1 MPPWSSPRA
10 RRPVSEYVAERPPR
24 RARLNRGRRAPMVGQ
39 LGSERRLAWIVA
51 VYLLVI
57 AAILAYN
64 ATATGSERDAA
75 LVVNVAARQRA
86 VAERFVKDVILR
98 LYGYEASPQADAQTL
113 QDNAIA
119 LLEGGTVQAVQ
130 GADAQVHI
138 PPASSDWKVVAKLEQ
153 EQGLIGKLIATGNDL
168 LGRDTSAADLEGR
181 VLKLRIIGAQVS
193 TITNDAVGEM
203 TRDVDAKLAQLV
215 RVGIILGLLG
225 TLAALSMGFLLRRA
239 SAQRAAQFQ
248 SLIHNASDL
257 ITVVDHD
264 LSIMYASPSA
274 GRFLGFSVP
283 DLTGTK
289 LSGLVHP
296 EDVSAVQLALEG
308 LVQQPTSTVQVE
320 YRLRHSTDSWR
331 HVETAATNLLHHP
344 LVRGMVFNTRDITE
358 RVLAEKQ
365 LKALQSDQEKLL
377 ERTVQATEQE
387 RKRLAAELH
396 DGPVQQLTAL
406 DISLERARRT
416 LDRASTAPERETI
429 ERVQVRLREEVGEL
443 RKMMSDL
450 RPPALDNLGL
460 VAALQDQLTAV
471 RRETGL
477 ECSME
482 SKLDTRLL
490 PAQEI
495 VLYRVAQEALTNVVK
510 HAGAERIQVSL
521 QPSNGHIVLEVRDDG
536 AGFIPSEAAASASS
550 GHFGLLGM
558 RERVE
563 MAGGSWELDSR
574 AGSGTVI
581 RARLPR
587 VVSE

>member
-1 MPPWSSPRA
+1 MSD
-10 RRPVSEYVAERPPR
+10 YVAQRPPR
-24 RARLNRGRRAPMVGQ
+24 WIRLGHGRRAPTVGQ
-39 LGSERRLAWIVA
+39 LGSERRLVWTVA
-51 VYLLVI
+51 AYLLVI

-64 ATATGSERDAA
+64 ATATGSERDSA

-86 VAERFVKDVILR
+86 VAERYIKDVLLR
-98 LYGYEASPQADAQTL
+98 LYGYEANPEEDARTL
-113 QDNAIA
+113 QVNARA

-138 PPASSDWKVVAKLEQ
+138 PPASSDPKVIAKLEQ
-153 EQGLIGKLIATGNDL
+153 EGRLIDKLIATGNSL
-168 LGRDTSAADLEGR
+168 LGSDPMAADLEGR

-193 TITNDAVGEM
+193 TITNDAVGQM
-203 TRDVDAKLAQLV
+203 TRDVDARLAQLV

-239 SAQRAAQFQ
+239 SAQRAAQFE

-257 ITVVDHD
+257 ITVVDQD

-274 GRFLGFSVP
+274 GRFLGHSVP
-283 DLTGTK
+283 DLIGTK
-289 LSGLVHP
+289 LSALVQP
-296 EDVSAVQLALEG
+296 EDLPAVQVVLEG
-308 LVQQPTSTVQVE
+308 LVQEPTSTVQVE
-320 YRLRHSTDSWR
+320 YRLRHSTDAWR

-358 RVLAEKQ
+358 RVLAQKQ
-365 LKALQSDQEKLL
+365 LKAAQSEQESLL

-387 RKRLAAELH
+387 RKRVAAELH
-396 DGPVQQLTAL
+396 DGPVQHLTAL
-406 DISLERARRT
+406 DLTLERARRT
-416 LDRASTAPERETI
+416 LDRASAAPEREKI
-429 ERVQVRLREEVGEL
+429 EGVQLRLREEVGYL

-460 VAALQDQLTAV
+460 VAALQEQLTAI

-477 ECSME
+477 ACSIE
-482 SKLDTRLL
+482 STLDVRLL

-510 HAGAERIQVSL
+510 HAGAERVRVSL
-521 QPSNGHIVLEVRDDG
+521 QPSNGHVVLEVHDDG
-536 AGFIPSEAAASASS
+536 AGFVPSEAVTSASS

-563 MAGGSWELDSR
+563 MAGGSWELHSQL
-574 AGSGTVI
+574 GSGTVI
-581 RARLPR
+581 RAWLPR
-587 VVSE
+587 TVSG

>member
-1 MPPWSSPRA
+1 
-10 RRPVSEYVAERPPR
+10 VSEYVAQRPHRWARSSRRQRPPT
-24 RARLNRGRRAPMVGQ
+24 VGQ
-39 LGSERRLAWIVA
+39 LGSERRLVWTVA
-51 VYLLVI
+51 VYLVVI

-64 ATATGSERDAA
+64 ATATGSERDSA

-86 VAERFVKDVILR
+86 VAERFVKDVVLR
-98 LYGYEASPQADAQTL
+98 LYGYEANPQEDAQML
-113 QDNAIA
+113 QENALA

-130 GADAQVHI
+130 GADAEVHI
-138 PPASSDWKVVAKLEQ
+138 PAASSDPKVVVKLEQ
-153 EQGLIGKLIATGNDL
+153 EQRLIGKLIATGNDL
-168 LGRDTSAADLEGR
+168 LGRDPSAADLQGR

-193 TITNDAVGEM
+193 TITNDAVGQM
-203 TRDVDAKLAQLV
+203 TRDVDARLAQLV

-257 ITVVDHD
+257 ITVIDRD
-264 LSIMYASPSA
+264 LGILYASPSA
-274 GRFLGFSVP
+274 GRFLGRPAP

-289 LSGLVHP
+289 LSVLVHP
-296 EDVSAVQLALEG
+296 EDVPTVHRALEG

-331 HVETAATNLLHHP
+331 HVETAATNLLDHP
-344 LVRGMVFNTRDITE
+344 LVRGVVFNTRDITE
-358 RVLAEKQ
+358 RVLSQQQ
-365 LKALQSDQEKLL
+365 LKALQSEQEKLL

-387 RKRLAAELH
+387 RKRVAAELH
-396 DGPVQQLTAL
+396 DGPVQHLTAL
-406 DISLERARRT
+406 DVTLERARRT
-416 LDRASTAPERETI
+416 LDRRSAAPERDTI
-429 ERVQVRLREEVGEL
+429 ERVQLRLRDEVGDL

-450 RPPALDNLGL
+450 RPPALDHLGL
-460 VAALQDQLTAV
+460 VAALQEQLTAV

-477 ECSME
+477 ACSID
-482 SKLDTRLL
+482 STLDARLL

-510 HAGAERIQVSL
+510 HAGAERVRVSL
-521 QPSNGHIVLEVRDDG
+521 QPSNGHVVLEVRDDG
-536 AGFIPSEAAASASS
+536 AGFVPSEAATSASN

-563 MAGGSWELDSR
+563 MAGGSWELHSQV
-574 AGSGTVI
+574 GSGTVI

-587 VVSE
+587 AVSG

>member
-1 MPPWSSPRA
+1 
-10 RRPVSEYVAERPPR
+10 VSEYVAQRPHR
-24 RARLNRGRRAPMVGQ
+24 WARLSRRERAPTVGQ
-39 LGSERRLAWIVA
+39 LGSERRLVWTVA

-64 ATATGSERDAA
+64 ARATGSERDSA

-86 VAERFVKDVILR
+86 VAERFVKDVLLR
-98 LYGYEASPQADAQTL
+98 LYGYEANPQEDAQTL
-113 QDNAIA
+113 QENALA

-130 GADAQVHI
+130 GADAEVHI
-138 PPASSDWKVVAKLEQ
+138 PAASSDAKVVAKLEQ
-153 EQGLIGKLIATGNDL
+153 EQRLIAKLIATGNDL
-168 LGRDTSAADLEGR
+168 LGRDPSAADLEGR

-203 TRDVDAKLAQLV
+203 TRDVDARLAQLV
-215 RVGIILGLLG
+215 RVGIVLGLLG

-257 ITVVDHD
+257 ITVVDRD
-264 LSIMYASPSA
+264 LRILYASPSA
-274 GRFLGFSVP
+274 GRFLGRSVP

-289 LSGLVHP
+289 LSVLVHP
-296 EDVSAVQLALEG
+296 EDIPAVHRALEG
-308 LVQQPTSTVQVE
+308 LVQQPKSTVQVE

-331 HVETAATNLLHHP
+331 HVETAATNLLDHP

-358 RVLAEKQ
+358 RVLSQQQ
-365 LKALQSDQEKLL
+365 LRALQSDQEKLL

-387 RKRLAAELH
+387 RKRVAAELH
-396 DGPVQQLTAL
+396 DGPVQHLTAL
-406 DISLERARRT
+406 DVTLERARRT
-416 LDRASTAPERETI
+416 LDRHSAESERETI
-429 ERVQVRLREEVGEL
+429 ERVQVRLREEVGDL

-450 RPPALDNLGL
+450 RPPALDHLGL

-477 ECSME
+477 ACSIE
-482 SKLDTRLL
+482 STLDARLL

-510 HAGAERIQVSL
+510 HAGADRVRVSL
-521 QPSNGHIVLEVRDDG
+521 QPSNGHVVLEVRDDG
-536 AGFIPSEAAASASS
+536 AGFVPSEAATSASN

-563 MAGGSWELDSR
+563 MAGGSWELHSQV
-574 AGSGTVI
+574 GSGTVI

-587 VVSE
+587 AVRA